1 MARREQLVYQHLE
14 TISRDA
20 LEKYQKII
28 RHYIK
33 NRHGIYAL
41 YRDNKL
47 YYVGLASDLRFRLK
61 QHLKDHH
68 SYSWNRFSIYLT
80 LKVTSLKDLESLI
93 LHVTHPQGNVSLPKF
108 HKSENIGRRF
118 KQDIKLFQRN
128 EISAIFGVQEKI
140 TSPKRKV
147 TVEGQ
152 AVLSKYIDMP
162 LKLNAQFRGKTLKAR
177 VSKNG
182 TIVFNGKSFT
192 SPSSAGA
199 AACKLRTCNG
209 WAFWTYERAPGDWVK
224 LDSLRK

>member
-1 MARREQLVYQHLE
+1 MARREQLVCQHLE

-80 LKVTSLKDLESLI
+80 LKVASLKDLEY
-93 LHVTHPQGNVSLPKF
+93 
-108 HKSENIGRRF
+108 
-118 KQDIKLFQRN
+118 
-128 EISAIFGVQEKI
+128 
-140 TSPKRKV
+140 KRKSL
-147 TVEGQ
+147 
-152 AVLSKYIDMP
+152 VLKGRQ
-162 LKLNAQFRGKTLKAR
+162 LWKGKQFYQ
-177 VSKNG
+177 N
-182 TIVFNGKSFT
+182 I
-192 SPSSAGA
+192 
-199 AACKLRTCNG
+199 
-209 WAFWTYERAPGDWVK
+209 
-224 LDSLRK
+224 